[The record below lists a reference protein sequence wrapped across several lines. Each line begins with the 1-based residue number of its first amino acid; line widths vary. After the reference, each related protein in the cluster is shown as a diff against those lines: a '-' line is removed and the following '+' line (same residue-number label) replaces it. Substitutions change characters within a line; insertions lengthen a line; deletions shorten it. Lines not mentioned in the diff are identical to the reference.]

1 MAAAS
6 YSVQIVVERE
16 TGVHLRHD
24 EVSVPTPRL
33 HSYESNSFSFGGIY
47 NVPRVERAWTV
58 TVTVTVKGDRVQAV
72 IPGVST
78 SGWGSDAPHDVT
90 GMCRVV
96 GYR

>member
-6 YSVQIVVERE
+6 YSVQIVNGRQEFIFGKMRGERSYPPFAF
-16 TGVHLRHD
+16 LR
-24 EVSVPTPRL
+24 VQFILFRWK
-33 HSYESNSFSFGGIY
+33 Y
-47 NVPRVERAWTV
+47 NVPRVERTWTV
-58 TVTVTVKGDRVQAV
+58 TVTVTVKGDRVEAV
-72 IPGVST
+72 IAGAST